1 MKSDKD
7 ELKEEISMNNL
18 KGTQTEKN
26 LMAAFAGE
34 SEARTKYNFFASAA
48 KKEGYEQIAA
58 IFAETAD
65 NEKEHAKLWL
75 RALDGFS
82 SGKQEGD
89 TLKNLA
95 RAAAGENYEWTQM
108 YKEFAETARKEGFE
122 ELAISFEEVAE
133 VEEEHEKRYRKLMEN
148 IEKGQVFKRDTPVR
162 WRCRNC
168 GYVHEGL
175 EAPELCPACKHPKAY
190 YELDAQNY

>member
-1 MKSDKD
+1 
-7 ELKEEISMNNL
+7 MNNL

-75 RALDGFS
+75 RALGGFD
-82 SGKQEGD
+82 SGKEEGD

-108 YKEFAETARKEGFE
+108 YKEFAETAKAEGFE
-122 ELAISFEEVAE
+122 DLAIAFEEVAE